1 MSGDFDGSFDSSFDV
16 TAELPFFDYVEH
28 AVSRLPHMYR
38 SGDPANPTT
47 TEKALRALL
56 APANALG
63 TAMRAV
69 LTQRNIDTAVG
80 AQLTVIGQLVGR
92 KDRVADD
99 EIERALCRATIA
111 ANKSDGV
118 RNDVLTVARAVLGV
132 GVGTIVAT
140 NFGNGAVIYRVEGVT
155 VTEDVAD
162 VLDEL
167 VGKAASGGV
176 RAIIGYTTG
185 PVASRAH
192 WGTGTWSTT
201 QNWSRARNTEQ

>member
-1 MSGDFDGSFDSSFDV
+1 MSGDFDSTFDSSFDV
-16 TAELPFFDYVEH
+16 SADLPFFDYAEH
-28 AVSRLPHMYR
+28 AVSRLPHQYR
-38 SGDPANPTT
+38 SGDPANPTN

-80 AQLTVIGQLVGR
+80 VQLTVIGALVGR

-99 EIERALCRATIA
+99 EIERRFCRATIA
-111 ANKSDGV
+111 ANKSDGT
-118 RNDVLTVARAVLGV
+118 RNDVLAVARAVIGA
-132 GVGTIVAT
+132 GGTVVAT
-140 NFGNGAVIYRVEGVT
+140 NFGNGAAIYRVEGVT

-162 VLDEL
+162 VLAEL
-167 VGKAASGGV
+167 IGKAASGGV
-176 RAIIGYTTG
+176 RAIISYTTG